1 MVIEKLRKLYDPAD
15 GQMRMV
21 GLMSGSGS
29 NLRKI
34 LEFERQLKDEHGQ
47 SPFKMVAIFSNRKH
61 SNAVDIAVDYDL
73 PAIVRGIKRFYIERD
88 KPLSDMITREEYDQ
102 ETVRALAPYEA
113 TVAVFGGYM
122 SVATKVLR
130 NAFLGV
136 NVHPADL
143 SILDDAGQRKYTG
156 DDAVRD
162 ALLAGEPCLRSSTHI
177 IEEEVDGG
185 QLLMISRPLEVDY
198 ETTPLGSDGIIQVM
212 ADACQEELKEVGDW
226 DIFPKTLLYLAEG
239 RYAINE
245 DGVLHFD
252 GKSILNGLKL
262 EVDEKW
268 MV

>member
-1 MVIEKLRKLYDPAD
+1 MKTKMAADQKLRKLYDPND

-34 LEFERQLKDEHGQ
+34 LEFERQLTEERGT
-47 SPFKMVAIFSNRKH
+47 SPFKMVAIFSNRKQ
-61 SNAVDIAVDYDL
+61 SNAVNIAVDYDL
-73 PAIVRGIKRFYIERD
+73 PAIVRGIGKFYKVRG
-88 KPLSDMITREEYDQ
+88 KPLTDLATREEFDW
-102 ETVRALAPYEA
+102 ETVCALEPYEA

-122 SVATKVLR
+122 SIATKVLR
-130 NAFLGV
+130 DSFLGV

-143 SILDDAGQRKYTG
+143 SILDEAGQRKYTG
-156 DDAVRD
+156 DNAVRD

-185 QLLMISRPLEVDY
+185 QLLMVSRPLEVDY
-198 ETTPLGSDGIIQVM
+198 ISALLEEEKLIQQTTD
-212 ADACQEELKEVGDW
+212 DYQEELKKVGDW

-245 DGVLHFD
+245 DGLLHFD
-252 GKSILNGLKL
+252 GTPVPDGLRL
-262 EVDEKW
+262 ED
-268 MV
+268 